1 MVDGTAYQ
9 DKEFAARLE
18 DYHAAAVGAHRGHSR
33 MPIALP
39 PGRSTVDGPAEGTA
53 AEGTAAATA

>member
-1 MVDGTAYQ
+1 MPIGPFLSH
-9 DKEFAARLE
+9 KFAVRLE
-18 DYHAAAVGAHRGHSR
+18 DYHTAAVGAHHGHSR

-53 AEGTAAATA
+53 AATA

>member
-1 MVDGTAYQ
+1 MPIGPFLPH
-9 DKEFAARLE
+9 KFAVRLE
-18 DYHAAAVGAHRGHSR
+18 DYHTAAVGAHHGHSR

-53 AEGTAAATA
+53 AATA